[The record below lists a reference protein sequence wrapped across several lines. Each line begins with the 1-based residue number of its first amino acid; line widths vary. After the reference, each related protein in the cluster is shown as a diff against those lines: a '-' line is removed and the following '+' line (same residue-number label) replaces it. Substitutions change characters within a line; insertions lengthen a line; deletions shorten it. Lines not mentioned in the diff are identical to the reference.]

1 MPDAR
6 QSQKRQPRA
15 GTEASSNLDEPSR
28 PTGKSGQP
36 DDGETGVETP
46 LGPGG
51 PGQAGAEAASLAIDL
66 TGDDGVPDGWSE
78 YLGRL
83 QAWLRQHQEY
93 PRRAR
98 FRRQEG
104 TTILRFVI
112 DRDGRLRD
120 YDIEKSSGHELLD
133 RAVIDMIERSRPLP
147 SIPSHLGRGSLAL
160 TVPVRFVLR

>member
-1 MPDAR
+1 M
-6 QSQKRQPRA
+6 S
-15 GTEASSNLDEPSR
+15 
-28 PTGKSGQP
+28 
-36 DDGETGVETP
+36 
-46 LGPGG
+46 
-51 PGQAGAEAASLAIDL
+51 IDL

-83 QAWLRQHQEY
+83 QTWLRQHKEY

-104 TTILRFVI
+104 TTILHFVI

-120 YDIEKSSGHELLD
+120 YGIEGSSGHELLD

-147 SIPSHLGRGSLAL
+147 PIPSHLGRGSLTL
-160 TVPVRFVLR
+160 TVPVQFALR